1 VAKRGRPK
9 LPARRRR
16 RLRPPERSRE
26 PINQVEIEGD
36 LVELGA
42 LRHTPAGIPA
52 VEFKIRHESEQE
64 EAGSRRK
71 VEAEIGAIA
80 FAAQARLLAG
90 SKLGAKA
97 RFKGF
102 LGAKSKRSKK
112 LVLHVTQIEFSEGA

>member
-1 VAKRGRPK
+1 MNK
-9 LPARRRR
+9 
-16 RLRPPERSRE
+16 
-26 PINQVEIEGD
+26 VELEGN
-36 LVELGA
+36 LIELGA
-42 LRHTPAGIPA
+42 LRHTPAGIAA

-64 EAGSRRK
+64 EAGAKRK

-90 SKLGAKA
+90 SQLGAKA

-112 LVLHVTQIEFSEGA
+112 LVLHVTEIEFSEGA